1 MLSRRYIHD
10 DKPSED
16 AKKLVGRVDPN
27 SQRCLIENR
36 QDLAVE
42 HCYLLP
48 TYLLR
53 NERIVEM
60 SSLEWFWGMKHGSL
74 NLDTRY
80 NVFPISSSLLRL
92 YEENK
97 WGLLPSDDIVHHY
110 ARGLSLGFAS
120 RPKGDTVQN
129 GVFTYRFLPLSKAI
143 ESMGIL
149 HQHDHPTPHPPTPS
163 SFITSVH
170 PFSELQNLES
180 HLHPKFAIAA
190 LGYKLGL
197 VDQNRRKELLLHW
210 PILWTLMSVHRAWMV
225 SVPAVACDHESF
237 ASLSESR
244 STSDSGYGGG
254 ISEGTIPIR
263 PRPRV
268 SAKRERSA
276 SLDELSMSSQKRA
289 RLSAH
294 ALLCHD
300 RRSDRS
306 GWTRKRISDWAASS
320 AYQCMCDT
328 FGIEDRFDPPILVST
343 IHEPAKDPRIPPWV
357 PSRGT
362 KIRVDSVDPNQG
374 RCLIENCLKFREVE
388 YCHVIPRSFTKFTD
402 NMTNLEWYWGLRHST
417 LDLDTRRNILLAGSS
432 LHGLHDNHRWGLLPP
447 DDIINKYANNIDE
460 EEHYQRGSVEVP
472 DGVFSYR
479 LIPLH
484 PGMET
489 IGIHRQLGHEP
500 DNLTFTTHV
509 FPFDQLPPLQCHIHP
524 KFAIYE
530 FGSKLVG
537 LAAEMRAEL
546 FERWPILDKIALIYR
561 AWDAPPTEDISKW
574 LMDIPDSKGDSSD
587 DDEYPPQV

>member
-1 MLSRRYIHD
+1 M
-10 DKPSED
+10 
-16 AKKLVGRVDPN
+16 
-27 SQRCLIENR
+27 SQ
-36 QDLAVE
+36 Q
-42 HCYLLP
+42 
-48 TYLLR
+48 
-53 NERIVEM
+53 
-60 SSLEWFWGMKHGSL
+60 K
-74 NLDTRY
+74 
-80 NVFPISSSLLRL
+80 
-92 YEENK
+92 
-97 WGLLPSDDIVHHY
+97 
-110 ARGLSLGFAS
+110 
-120 RPKGDTVQN
+120 
-129 GVFTYRFLPLSKAI
+129 
-143 ESMGIL
+143 
-149 HQHDHPTPHPPTPS
+149 TP
-163 SFITSVH
+163 
-170 PFSELQNLES
+170 
-180 HLHPKFAIAA
+180 
-190 LGYKLGL
+190 
-197 VDQNRRKELLLHW
+197 
-210 PILWTLMSVHRAWMV
+210 
-225 SVPAVACDHESF
+225 
-237 ASLSESR
+237 ESR
-244 STSDSGYGGG
+244 LGW
-254 ISEGTIPIR
+254 
-263 PRPRV
+263 
-268 SAKRERSA
+268 
-276 SLDELSMSSQKRA
+276 DE
-289 RLSAH
+289 
-294 ALLCHD
+294 
-300 RRSDRS
+300 
-306 GWTRKRISDWAASS
+306 
-320 AYQCMCDT
+320 
-328 FGIEDRFDPPILVST
+328 
-343 IHEPAKDPRIPPWV
+343 V

-417 LDLDTRRNILLAGSS
+417 LNLDTRRNILLAGSS

-447 DDIINKYANNIDE
+447 DDVINKYANNIDE

-509 FPFDQLPPLQCHIHP
+509 FLFDQLPPLQCHIHP

-587 DDEYPPQV
+587 DDEYPPQGMKRRRGSCIGTAPKRLRGRKGALFPQVQGSPTRRSTRTRSGADSAGKRQHAPL